1 MAFLGVTGITVFVI
15 ALIINFF
22 LEMSE
27 PSRGWVCHV
36 DMVPFADDILAIAA
50 VIPNLMLALA
60 YQMNFFPIFKG
71 MKDSRDEKM
80 AKASISGVLGCAF
93 FYLLVGNIGY
103 CLFGNHLQGNF
114 LLSFK
119 RSETREVLYILLN
132 GGFLISV
139 FFSFPVMFFGA
150 RNNFIAISK
159 TVILMIRNSRE

>member
-1 MAFLGVTGITVFVI
+1 MAFLGVAGITVFVI

-22 LEMSE
+22 LEMGE
-27 PSRGWVCHV
+27 PARDWVCHA
-36 DMVPFADDILAIAA
+36 DMVPFADDILGMAA

-93 FYLLVGNIGY
+93 FYVLVGNIGY
-103 CLFGNHLQGNF
+103 CLYGNHVQGNF

-119 RSETREVLYILLN
+119 RGDISEPLYILLN
-132 GGFLISV
+132 AGFLISL
-139 FFSFPVMFFGA
+139 FFSFPVIFFGA
-150 RNNFIAISK
+150 RNNFIAINK
-159 TVILMIRNSRE
+159 TIVLMIRKSR